1 MTNLQEIT
9 IKQLQEQHSK
19 AKSKYSM
26 KAKVMAT
33 STLEAITEFCRQSEA
48 FAEAVHDNPKTFC
61 DCMESIAK
69 SVGNSISDL
78 DAYKKA
84 VKFYMPKAEINLTMT
99 IITSEKEKGK
109 LKAMNLNLLELL

>member
-1 MTNLQEIT
+1 MSSLQEIT
-9 IKQLQEQHSK
+9 IRQLQEQHNN
-19 AKSKYSM
+19 AKYST

-48 FAEAVHDNPKTFC
+48 FAEAVHDNPKTFS

-69 SVGNSISDL
+69 SVASSISDF
-78 DAYKKA
+78 DVYKKA

-99 IITSEKEKGK
+99 ITTGEEKGK
-109 LKAMNLNLLELL
+109 QKAMHLNLLELI